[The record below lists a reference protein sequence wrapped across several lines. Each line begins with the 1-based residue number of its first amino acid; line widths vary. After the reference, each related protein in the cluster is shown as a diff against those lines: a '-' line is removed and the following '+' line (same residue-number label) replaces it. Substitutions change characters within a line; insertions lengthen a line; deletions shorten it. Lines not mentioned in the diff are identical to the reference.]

1 MKLAFAIV
9 LLAALSLPVAAQP
22 KPRQRARPARAGT
35 TPAATATAAAAAAA
49 RPAGKKKP
57 VFFDFT
63 GDNIDGDRIRP
74 DGTTIF
80 GLRAAHHGSLIE
92 LRGDFLHE
100 IVKTAERL

>member
-1 MKLAFAIV
+1 MKHIAALAAALALALAFA
-9 LLAALSLPVAAQP
+9 APAAAQP
-22 KPRQRARPARAGT
+22 KAKPRPAARAG
-35 TPAATATAAAAAAA
+35 AKKAAAAAATT
-49 RPAGKKKP
+49 PAGKKKP

-92 LRGDFLHE
+92 LRGDFLRE
-100 IVKTAERL
+100 IVKSGERL